1 MNGSL
6 LFSRFFRHLN
16 FASVIDFIKMQIKKV
31 AEVDVFGFVWLIK
44 PGIAKPRNPDA
55 CGGAENSSE

>member
-1 MNGSL
+1 
-6 LFSRFFRHLN
+6 
-16 FASVIDFIKMQIKKV
+16 MQIKKV